1 MSRHNNGKNNKPNA
15 GGQQQGQT
23 GQPEVKVD
31 GSPEQ
36 GLDVTPTTDQPEV
49 KTNSGLVDTNF
60 KEDAVAANNDAAN
73 KFIATIREAASAL
86 DGVSY
91 ESNEEKERL
100 LLSRI
105 MHNVLAGVVNS
116 DSAVII
122 DFVLKLRDVYV
133 AYPDAM
139 RDDRLLAHVPFENRV
154 PADKLAMYEGIVSIL
169 NTAWCIGVI
178 PKQSTESVAKL
189 FKDENAANVF
199 MDRVK
204 SVKVPKNK
212 RA

>member
-1 MSRHNNGKNNKPNA
+1 MSRHNNGKNNKPNS
-15 GGQQQGQT
+15 GDQQQGQNNK
-23 GQPEVKVD
+23 PEVKVD
-31 GSPEQ
+31 GAPEQ
-36 GLDVTPTTDQPEV
+36 GLDVTPTVDQPEV
-49 KTNSGLVDTNF
+49 KNNSGLVDTNF
-60 KEDAVAANNDAAN
+60 KEDTVAADSDAAN

-105 MHNVLAGVVNS
+105 MHNVLAGIVNS

-133 AYPDAM
+133 EYPDAM

-178 PKQSTESVAKL
+178 PKQATESVAKL

-204 SVKVPKNK
+204 SVKVPKK
-212 RA
+212 